1 MKICL
6 SILALLVVSACAVEL
21 KPKPL
26 DYELNKKY
34 VYEYTGNVLTG
45 IPSSSSLYSGTQLK
59 ANVAIS
65 HSNDRTDLYTLKLD
79 NVTFASLID
88 EVTEPAKANFARWE
102 AVEQKNQEL
111 LELTVQY
118 QVNKE
123 TQRLEYIEVH
133 QMDVPWSLN
142 IKKAIIEMFLVDIAG
157 KQLKLAPG
165 YEHGLTKHSQDEVHH
180 AFDVYE
186 PTLKGEC
193 ETMYQVINALPEN
206 VNGLPGSEQFYW
218 KVIKTRNYQN
228 CTTTPRLT
236 QHNWERKGC
245 VEYCKQALIVG
256 LTKMN
261 NYYSAEKSQCNC
273 NDIEIEP
280 LDQQLTSTYSIE
292 CMENPYILSA
302 ESNGK
307 VTFDN
312 HGTRFVTYTNQTLKF
327 VRIHGGIIDPI
338 NTNYAIRAQ
347 NLTFSLYPY
356 LGSVAYVFNHEI
368 PVYNLLVPSGSQS
381 TLLDTTVELLN
392 RVAETVIEGDY
403 KNQKKVASLMQ
414 KVVSRL
420 AHLDSEHIMRIFSD
434 YCIVPEAKLYTNT
447 LESVRRQLFLDAVSH
462 VGTQNV
468 SIWLEQ
474 VLGWNSNGLSPIEV
488 RQIVETLPLNV
499 YAPTTQLIELLE
511 KKINGYFQEEDWDS
525 LSAFVIAYGKLI
537 AKACPNPE
545 VYPESDNEITIDES
559 RVRVNNWWIP
569 EDQKCTAQQTLQY
582 IKALSAKLMS
592 AKSVRGKLLI
602 AQALAHT
609 GKVAAL
615 EELESYVKGELKTQ
629 ISDVSDRTFFRTSV
643 IYSLHHMISVAPKRI
658 RSLVLPVFNKKTES
672 YELRL
677 AAFTVLMS
685 AGPKRH
691 ELDSVAV
698 SLRNETNHQ
707 VITMVRSIL
716 EETANLTQA
725 CHQPLA
731 QAAREIVATLP
742 EVNLDGVYSQAS
754 YNEWFSTDKS
764 TGFFAN
770 GQFVANNITIVPRH
784 GYLSLG
790 SHWKSLSNPW
800 FTVAFQQ
807 KGLETALKQI
817 LNPASGSYAVDPKT
831 IDELWKDRSVNPRV
845 EDEFMLKL
853 FVRVYEQTSLFT
865 MDKYTLQNAY
875 DQFVRVMLKFVN
887 AASNDRVDF
896 NWVRFYMPSTYTD
909 VVPSAVGLPILA
921 TKQNR
926 QIVSLRLTKSEFESK
941 PISEITTGSITFK
954 VTPQVFS
961 SSLLSLA
968 VFNQGLK
975 SKTHYG
981 VYTNKDFNVYVP
993 VSFSFGWDFNTRLYT
1008 YAIKPAFEQT
1018 NFLQSNANYAFIIPS
1033 YIGTTKVRAITK
1045 EIQSLVPAY
1054 NHPLVQFKS
1063 RELGMNLNLGL
1074 STERP
1079 WFIDLTEIPCEG
1091 TVAWLLEKYNEMN
1104 QFNNNINLTLVQN
1117 EEYPASGFVGSF
1129 RYEQDIDGE
1138 YVAIGETNP
1147 SEETNARRIVQDLI
1161 QRYPSEINNP
1171 AFFAR
1176 SIEFYLATFG
1186 HPEPTEFN
1194 STLTLGTAI
1203 DNHAYWFRFN
1213 STLDNKNEDLWTRVA
1228 RKAIIDGKVE
1238 RPVIPSDL
1246 LWRNPEKFIG
1256 NYIANIAWASNV
1268 RSEQPDS
1275 NILVKGELR
1284 RSPRDP
1290 VIPEME
1296 RESWFH
1302 KQCKKDIK
1310 NGNATNHAC
1319 ERVIA
1324 EQAYFNVVTGKIEF
1338 REVQEPVR
1346 ESIRKVYSELKRSL
1360 MYYWKPWSNISSER
1374 FEGEQDVVTFAAS
1387 YSNIIYKRPV
1397 INFFVQTPTEK
1408 VNFTKIF
1415 VPVALFP
1422 TMHPINY
1429 LKASPMPKDQTCTL
1443 MKDSIRTFDNVTY
1456 RTWLDE
1462 CEFIASMDCSQSQ
1475 KFAVTVKGQAG
1486 KRTVRVYTPLQN
1498 YYKLYDVKKDS
1509 ASLTVYNSFDQ
1520 QQGPD
1525 YVLTPGKPAIR
1536 LDMLP
1541 NTRYHEA
1548 HQIFMHDG
1556 VVNVVLPK
1564 ENVRVAFDGHYLK
1577 ITTSPL
1583 FVGKTCGLCGNQD
1596 QEFYPEFLDPG
1607 MVNLASNLTAF
1618 RDSYSLHNC
1627 TDPNPCHDDVCDV
1640 DAMAHPR
1647 RSPKFLSAGKSD
1659 KKASIQPELRTIV
1672 IKRENDI
1679 CLSKFPEFMCPKNF
1693 KPTTTTS
1700 KQIDLVCLP
1709 NAHPTAHLWAKEA
1722 EKRLITE
1729 VRDFD
1734 STETSTYDRPTKC
1747 VAESVRG
1754 I

>member
-1 MKICL
+1 MKIFL
-6 SILALLVVSACAVEL
+6 SILALLVVSACAGEL

-118 QVNKE
+118 QINKE

-133 QMDVPWSLN
+133 QKDVPWSLN

-193 ETMYQVINALPEN
+193 ETMYQVINALPET
-206 VNGLPGSEQFYW
+206 VSGLPGSEQFYW

-327 VRIHGGIIDPI
+327 IRIHGGIIDPI

-392 RVAETVIEGDY
+392 RVAETVIEGDS
-403 KNQKKVASLMQ
+403 KNQQKVASLMQ

-545 VYPESDNEITIDES
+545 VYPESDNEITNDES

-582 IKALSAKLMS
+582 IKALSGKLMA

-658 RSLVLPVFNKKTES
+658 RSLVLPVFNTKTEP
-672 YELRL
+672 YEVRL
-677 AAFTVLMS
+677 AAFTVFMS
-685 AGPKRH
+685 TVPKRH
-691 ELDSVAV
+691 ELESVAV

-770 GQFVANNITIVPRH
+770 GRFVANNVSYIPRH
-784 GYLSLG
+784 GYVTFG

-800 FTVAFQQ
+800 FSFAFQQ
-807 KGLETALKQI
+807 KGLETALKHLKI
-817 LNPASGSYAVDPKT
+817 ATKTMARDPRK
-831 IDELWKDRSVNPRV
+831 IDDLW
-845 EDEFMLKL
+845 EDLGVVSRDEEEFMLKF

-865 MDKYTLQNAY
+865 MDKYTLKNAY
-875 DQFVRVMLKFVN
+875 NQFVRVMRNFVSN
-887 AASNDRVDF
+887 ASKNQVDF

-909 VVPSAVGLPILA
+909 IVPTAIGLPIA
-921 TKQNR
+921 AIKQNN
-926 QIVSLRLTKSEFESK
+926 QIVSLRLTKSDFESK
-941 PISEITTGSITFK
+941 PITEITTGSITFK
-954 VTPQVFS
+954 VTPQIFTS
-961 SSLLSLA
+961 SDVSLS

-975 SKTHYG
+975 LESNYG
-981 VYTNKDFNVYVP
+981 VHSSKMLNFYVP
-993 VSFSFGWDFNTRLYT
+993 LNFNLGWNLEDYKFSYAVAPVFNK
-1008 YAIKPAFEQT
+1008 INFHSSNNNFAFTARSHVGLLTAQPI
-1018 NFLQSNANYAFIIPS
+1018 NAKK
-1033 YIGTTKVRAITK
+1033 T
-1045 EIQSLVPAY
+1045 IQSLVPAY

-1138 YVAIGETNP
+1138 YVAIGQTNP

-1161 QRYPSEINNP
+1161 QQYPSQINNP

-1186 HPEPTEFN
+1186 HPEPTEYN
-1194 STLTLGTAI
+1194 STLTLGIAI

-1213 STLDNKNEDLWTRVA
+1213 STLDNKNEDLWTLVT

-1246 LWRNPEKFIG
+1246 LWRNPEDIKSPYFV
-1256 NYIANIAWASNV
+1256 YISWASDV
-1268 RSEQPDS
+1268 KSEKLDSYIIVQGDLSRSA
-1275 NILVKGELR
+1275 
-1284 RSPRDP
+1284 RDP

-1319 ERVIA
+1319 ERVIN
-1324 EQAYFNVVTGKIEF
+1324 EQAYFNVVTGVIEW
-1338 REVQEPVR
+1338 RGVQAPVR
-1346 ESIRKVYSELKRSL
+1346 ESISKVYSELKRSL
-1360 MYYWKPWSNISSER
+1360 MYYWKPWSNISIER
-1374 FEGEQDVVTFAAS
+1374 MESGQDVVTFEAA

-1397 INFFVQTPTEK
+1397 ISFFVQTPTEK

-1415 VPVALFP
+1415 VPVAPFP
-1422 TMHPINY
+1422 AMHPINY

-1475 KFAVTVKGQAG
+1475 KFAVTVKGKAG

-1509 ASLTVYNSFDQ
+1509 ASLTVYDRFDQ
-1520 QQGPD
+1520 AQGD
-1525 YVLTPGKPAIR
+1525 FVLKSGTPAMR
-1536 LDMLP
+1536 LDMLS
-1541 NTRYHEA
+1541 NSKYHEA
-1548 HQIFMHDG
+1548 HRIFIHDG

-1564 ENVRVAFDGHYLK
+1564 ENVRVAFDGYYLK

-1583 FVGKTCGLCGNQD
+1583 FVGKTCGLCGNQN
-1596 QEFYPEFLDPG
+1596 QEFYSEFLDPK
-1607 MVNLASNLTAF
+1607 MIDLSSNLTAF

-1627 TDPNPCHDDVCDV
+1627 IEPLPCREPEQCESEDSLFVNHDRSTLFANRPINKKTSNPILQTLVIDRKDSTCVSLAPQKMC
-1640 DAMAHPR
+1640 
-1647 RSPKFLSAGKSD
+1647 KEGQ
-1659 KKASIQPELRTIV
+1659 KASRTERKLV
-1672 IKRENDI
+1672 DMLCKSNSHSDVTKRTNKSTI
-1679 CLSKFPEFMCPKNF
+1679 TKFNK
-1693 KPTTTTS
+1693 
-1700 KQIDLVCLP
+1700 
-1709 NAHPTAHLWAKEA
+1709 
-1722 EKRLITE
+1722 
-1729 VRDFD
+1729 
-1734 STETSTYDRPTKC
+1734 TETLTYNSPVEC
-1747 VAESVRG
+1747 VSNKESIRG
-1754 I
+1754 L

>member
-111 LELTVQY
+111 LELTFQY
-118 QVNKE
+118 QINKE

-133 QMDVPWSLN
+133 QKDVPWSLN

-327 VRIHGGIIDPI
+327 VRIHGGTIDPL

-356 LGSVAYVFNHEI
+356 NGSVAYVFNHEI

-447 LESVRRQLFLDAVSH
+447 LESVRRQLFLDAISH

-474 VLGWNSNGLSPIEV
+474 VLGWNSNGLSQIEV

-499 YAPTTQLIELLE
+499 YAPTTQLIQLLE

-545 VYPESDNEITIDES
+545 VYPESDNEIAIDES

-582 IKALSAKLMS
+582 IKALSGKLMS
-592 AKSVRGKLLI
+592 AKSVRGKILI

-742 EVNLDGVYSQAS
+742 EINLDGVYSQAS

-831 IDELWKDRSVNPRV
+831 IDELWKDRGVNPRV

-961 SSLLSLA
+961 SSLLTLA

-993 VSFSFGWDFNTRLYT
+993 ISFSFGWDFNTRLYT

-1033 YIGTTKVRAITK
+1033 YIGATKVRAITK

-1161 QRYPSEINNP
+1161 QRYPSRINNP

-1194 STLTLGTAI
+1194 STLTLGSTI

-1213 STLDNKNEDLWTRVA
+1213 STLDNKNKDLWTRVA

-1246 LWRNPEKFIG
+1246 AWRNPEDIKSP
-1256 NYIANIAWASNV
+1256 YIVYISWASDV
-1268 RSEQPDS
+1268 KSEKLGSYIIVQGDLSRSA
-1275 NILVKGELR
+1275 
-1284 RSPRDP
+1284 RDP

-1324 EQAYFNVVTGKIEF
+1324 EQAYFNVVTGVIEW
-1338 REVQEPVR
+1338 RGVQEPVR
-1346 ESIRKVYSELKRSL
+1346 ESIRKVYSELTRSL

-1374 FEGEQDVVTFAAS
+1374 FEGEQDVVTFAAA

-1397 INFFVQTPTEK
+1397 INLFVQTPTEK

-1422 TMHPINY
+1422 AMHPINY

-1462 CEFIASMDCSQSQ
+1462 CEFVVSMDCSQSKQ
-1475 KFAVTVKGQAG
+1475 FAVTVKGQAG

-1536 LDMLP
+1536 LDMSP

-1640 DAMAHPR
+1640 DAMAYQR
-1647 RSPKFLSAGKSD
+1647 RSPKFLSAGKSE
-1659 KKASIQPELRTIV
+1659 KKSITYPMLKTLVIRREKEICFSKLPILECRNGEMPTETQSIEAEITCLRGKI
-1672 IKRENDI
+1672 
-1679 CLSKFPEFMCPKNF
+1679 
-1693 KPTTTTS
+1693 
-1700 KQIDLVCLP
+1700 LP
-1709 NAHPTAHLWAKEA
+1709 IARVWADQA
-1722 EKRLITE
+1722 EKRIVLE
-1729 VRDFD
+1729 VVSMRT
-1734 STETSTYDRPTKC
+1734 TETLRYDAPARC
-1747 VAESVRG
+1747 LA
-1754 I
+1754 